1 MVTINRVIYQ
11 VSTTLQALVKVRK
24 PSLQNVPHKWLDLLQ
39 MMEHF
44 TPYLKV
50 TKVIWD
56 LPPLEWTK
64 VNTDGASRGN
74 LGRSL
79 IGFVLRDEEGDVI
92 YARGK
97 EMHVVKKYKTI
108 QTMRLKQ

>member
-1 MVTINRVIYQ
+1 MPN
-11 VSTTLQALVKVRK
+11 
-24 PSLQNVPHKWLDLLQ
+24 
-39 MMEHF
+39 
-44 TPYLKV
+44 LKI
-50 TKVIWD
+50 TKVIWEY
-56 LPPLEWTK
+56 PTPGWIK